1 MLTILVRAGA
11 KCINKNTHVLQ
22 KRLAEVSL
30 LLMEMHDIAQLA
42 ARYVNTTD
50 QHIFLTGKAGT
61 GKTTFLKYIIQHT
74 YKNTVV
80 AAPTG
85 IAAINAGGVTLHSLL
100 QLPFGTFIPEN
111 ISLSDAN
118 SRLNTPATL
127 FRDRKMNSSKRK
139 LLQELELLIIDEVSM
154 LRADLLDC
162 IDLVLRTLRKNSSPF
177 GGVQILFIGD
187 LLQLPP
193 VVKDVEIQWLKP
205 YYESVFFFH
214 AKALQKTPPIRV
226 ELQKIYRQ
234 SDQDFIDLLNR
245 LRHNEQT
252 ESDLTFLNN
261 FYKPEYAPNEDS
273 GYIHLTTHNYKADTI
288 NQNRLEQL
296 DGKPFIFHANVCGDF
311 PENMCPTV
319 VQLQLKLGAQVM
331 FIKNDPSGEGKFF
344 NGKIGK
350 ISSIDTEI
358 IKVKCEDDDE
368 IIVGKYTWENIR
380 YTLNKSTNDIE
391 EKVLGSFEQFP
402 LKLAW
407 AVTIHKSQ
415 GLTFEK
421 AILDLE
427 GTFAP
432 GQLYVALSR
441 LTSLKGLVLASPLPA
456 HPPEIDVVLVNFSK
470 SFQKEEELQRELAS
484 HRRDFIIKFTS
495 QAFDFTQL
503 DKELYFHLRGFN
515 KEENRSVKQQ
525 YLDWT
530 KNLHQS
536 IISLKEVGHKF
547 IRQATKIIQTD
558 NYIVPLHERIAKAK
572 DYFLPLLTDL
582 KDEIRKHK
590 SQLKDK
596 KKIKTYI
603 RELEEFESLLF
614 NYIRQM
620 MKLSLLVSNTRDNK
634 ILTKSMLHQSLMLH
648 PNIKPP
654 KSSKIDKTPTAE
666 ISFELFKQGKSVEEI
681 AGERGFVEG
690 TILGHLCQF
699 IETGEIDAAKIID
712 GEKLKNIIKVHE
724 AGHEKSS
731 EIKAVLS
738 DDYSYGEI
746 KVALAHIRSLA
757 SISQKPKT

>member
-1 MLTILVRAGA
+1 
-11 KCINKNTHVLQ
+11 
-22 KRLAEVSL
+22 
-30 LLMEMHDIAQLA
+30 MELHDIAQLA
-42 ARYVNTTD
+42 ARYVNSTD

-111 ISLSDAN
+111 ISLTDAN
-118 SRLNTPATL
+118 SRLTTPATL

-193 VVKDVEIQWLKP
+193 VVKDQEMQWLKP
-205 YYESVFFFH
+205 YYESVFFFQ

-252 ESDLTFLNN
+252 VSDLAFLNN
-261 FYKPEYAPNEDS
+261 FYKPGYDPTEDS

-296 DGKPFIFHANVCGDF
+296 DGKSYSFHANVSGDF
-311 PENMCPTV
+311 PENMYPTI

-350 ISSIDTEI
+350 ISSLETEI
-358 IKVKCEDDDE
+358 IKVTCEDGDE
-368 IIVGKYTWENIR
+368 IVVGKYSWENIR
-380 YTLNKSTNDIE
+380 YTLNKNSNEIE
-391 EKVLGSFEQFP
+391 EKFLGSFEQFP

-441 LTSLKGLVLASPLPA
+441 LTSLRGLLLASPLPT
-456 HPPEIDVVLVNFSK
+456 HPPEIEAILVNFSK
-470 SFQKEEELQRELAS
+470 SFQKDEELQRELVN
-484 HRRDFIIKFTS
+484 HRRDFIAKLTN
-495 QAFDFTQL
+495 QAFDFNQL
-503 DKELYFHLRGFN
+503 DKKLFFDLRGFN
-515 KEENRSVKQQ
+515 KDENRSIKQQ
-525 YLDWT
+525 YLEWT
-530 KNLHQS
+530 QHFHQS
-536 IISLKEVGHKF
+536 VIPLKEVGHKF
-547 IRQATKIIQTD
+547 IKQAANIIQTD
-558 NYIVPLHERIAKAK
+558 NYLEPLHVRIAKAK
-572 DYFLPLLTDL
+572 DYFLPLLTDI
-582 KDEIRKHK
+582 KNEIQKHK

-596 KKIKTYI
+596 KKIKAYI
-603 RELEEFESLLF
+603 RELEEIESLLF
-614 NYIRQM
+614 NSIRQIV
-620 MKLSLLVSNTRDNK
+620 KLSLLVSNARDNTVF
-634 ILTKSMLHQSLMLH
+634 TKSMLHQSLML
-648 PNIKPP
+648 NSALKPVS
-654 KSSKIDKTPTAE
+654 SSKKDKIPTAE
-666 ISFELFKQGKSVEEI
+666 ISFELFKQGKSIDEI
-681 AGERGFVEG
+681 ARERGLVES
-690 TILGHLCQF
+690 TILGHLCKF

-712 GEKLKNIIKVHE
+712 TDKIKEILKAYV

-731 EIKAVLS
+731 ELKAVLS

-746 KVALAHIRSLA
+746 KVALAHIRSL
-757 SISQKPKT
+757 KKEG